1 MQSKTMEDAV
11 DKVLCKHKTAD
22 KIVKL
27 DELNL
32 ENIDSIVDVDGCICL
47 VDLDSSSE
55 TLKHIPR
62 LVGKMNRTKV
72 ITVGAEG
79 KDWYFGNKRLYYPV
93 VEEMA

>member
-1 MQSKTMEDAV
+1 MEDAV
-11 DKVLCKHKTAD
+11 DKVLHKHKTAD
-22 KIVKL
+22 KLVKV
-27 DELNL
+27 DELNS
-32 ENIDSIVDVDGCICL
+32 ETIDSIVDADGCICL

-62 LVGKMNRTKV
+62 LVGKMNRTRV
-72 ITVGAEG
+72 ITVGTES